1 MITIRVGRGQSPS
14 GKIID
19 SDTKWFT
26 EVNDAISY
34 HLMTGKKIY
43 ISKNHKKYFE
53 VSLNELIKY

>member
-34 HLMTGKKIY
+34 HLMTGKKY
-43 ISKNHKKYFE
+43 IFQRT
-53 VSLNELIKY
+53 IKSTLKFL